1 VARRQNGSMVRT
13 GPSFSLA
20 DQTSVF
26 PRYGSRLSGCR
37 ADEPPF
43 CLNEWGFFSRS
54 SSGVSGFKAMLL
66 PIEVECNDSTVACFP
81 SGLAPLV
88 HGIFGYLQIIAMD
101 SVQNSEVC
109 PDGLKAGSLRQRH
122 ETARLCPER
131 RLLRPS
137 SVDPC
142 DQLGTPHQLPRV
154 MGISTSRCNSMCFEN
169 SSLASDARCTS
180 SGPSARRSVRW
191 CA

>member
-1 VARRQNGSMVRT
+1 MDRWSGSDQVSHWLIRRLFFRGTDPSYPGAVLMNPHPAERNGGFFQARL
-13 GPSFSLA
+13 LA
-20 DQTSVF
+20 F
-26 PRYGSRLSGCR
+26 PVSRL
-37 ADEPPF
+37 
-43 CLNEWGFFSRS
+43 
-54 SSGVSGFKAMLL
+54 L
-66 PIEVECNDSTVACFP
+66 PTEVECNDSTVACFP

-101 SVQNSEVC
+101 SFQNSEVC
-109 PDGLKAGSLRQRH
+109 PDGLKAGSLKQRH

>member
-1 VARRQNGSMVRT
+1 M
-13 GPSFSLA
+13 A
-20 DQTSVF
+20 DKLKI
-26 PRYGSRLSGCR
+26 R
-37 ADEPPF
+37 
-43 CLNEWGFFSRS
+43 
-54 SSGVSGFKAMLL
+54 
-66 PIEVECNDSTVACFP
+66 
-81 SGLAPLV
+81 PLV

-101 SVQNSEVC
+101 SFQNSEVC
-109 PDGLKAGSLRQRH
+109 PDGLKAGSLKQRH

-169 SSLASDARCTS
+169 SSLASDARPHSAAATAALATTS
-180 SGPSARRSVRW
+180 STSAFDAKSTLPVTSPVAGLKTSPVRSAVPSHSECPMRWVMRRGAMDLIK
-191 CA
+191 CIFEFKIC